1 MGEIGVSRGPLIS
14 RLIHVDSCLHT
25 RPTKP
30 IDDVSTQEMLKQYH
44 EVRTA
49 ESGERMCV
57 CSFSAAVVQL
67 VAIS

>member
-1 MGEIGVSRGPLIS
+1 M
-14 RLIHVDSCLHT
+14 DSCLHT

-30 IDDVSTQEMLKQYH
+30 IDDVGTQEILKQYH

-57 CSFSAAVVQL
+57 CSFSTAVVQL